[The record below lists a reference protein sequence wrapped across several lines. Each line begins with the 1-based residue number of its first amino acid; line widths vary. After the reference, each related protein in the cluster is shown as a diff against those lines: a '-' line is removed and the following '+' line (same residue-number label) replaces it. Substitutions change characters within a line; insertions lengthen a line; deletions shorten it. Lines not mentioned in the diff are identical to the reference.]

1 VNEKSAFSNIRGGI
15 IAAGHG
21 TRLRADGYRV
31 SKPLVPIAGRPL
43 IELAL
48 DRFGAVGIRRVSI
61 IINETSNDCRT
72 WLTTHAGSFSL
83 EVIVRTTPSS
93 YASFQAVAAAVAG
106 APAVITTVDAV
117 MPVEVF
123 HEFISSAAHLPK
135 NAVALG
141 LSEHIDDENPLWAT
155 VDPASRRIQTLGG
168 NSGTHVTAGVYWLP
182 AYPLREPETEF
193 KRLRDYL
200 GWLVRE
206 RQPVY
211 GIALPHVY
219 DIDRAS
225 DVAAAESANLLV

>member
-1 VNEKSAFSNIRGGI
+1 VNGKSAFSNIRGGI
-15 IAAGHG
+15 IAAGQG

-61 IINETSNDCRT
+61 IINETSNDCRE
-72 WLTTHAGSFSL
+72 WLTTHAAGFSL
-83 EVIVRTTPSS
+83 EVIVRTTASS
-93 YASFQAVAAAVAG
+93 YASFQAVAARVAG

-117 MPVEVF
+117 MPVETF
-123 HEFISSAAHLPK
+123 HEFIRLAAHLPK
-135 NAVALG
+135 DAVALG
-141 LSEHIDDENPLWAT
+141 LSDHVDDEDPLWAT
-155 VDPASRRIQTLGG
+155 VSPNRRIRELGG

-182 AYPLREPETEF
+182 AHRVPESATEF
-193 KRLRDYL
+193 TRLRDYL

-211 GIALPHVY
+211 GIVLPCVY
-219 DIDRAS
+219 DIDRAR
-225 DVAAAESANLLV
+225 DVAAAELANLRL

>member
-1 VNEKSAFSNIRGGI
+1 VNDKSAFSNIQGGI

-61 IINETSNDCRT
+61 IINETSNDCRQ
-72 WLTTHAGSFSL
+72 WLTTHAAGFSL
-83 EVIVRTTPSS
+83 EVIVRTTASS
-93 YASFQAVAAAVAG
+93 YASFQAVAARVAG

-117 MPVEVF
+117 MPVEAF
-123 HEFISSAAHLPK
+123 HEFVRSAAQLPK
-135 NAVALG
+135 DALALG
-141 LSEHIDDENPLWAT
+141 LSEHVDDEDPLWAT
-155 VDPASRRIQTLGG
+155 VIPNGRIRELGG
-168 NSGTHVTAGVYWLP
+168 NSGTHVTAGVYWLH
-182 AYPLREPETEF
+182 AHRLPECANEF
-193 KRLRDYL
+193 TRLRDYL

-211 GIALPHVY
+211 GIVLPRVY
-219 DIDRAS
+219 DIDRAR
-225 DVAAAESANLLV
+225 DVAAAEMANLRL